1 MTTNTN
7 TINIINTNNKNLTPM
22 SYKDMYVSA
31 IDAMTMLGVDEKY
44 IECFAD
50 RLTAKCVDGE
60 HGIEFF
66 PSDSE
71 LVKINEVEQ
80 TLNGPVY
87 YIAVDV
93 TPYGVRWNLFI
104 VSPYKED
111 WKSEMELL
119 RYKEACVYCL
129 YPDQPEKNRFEC
141 IEFGV
146 VDGKIVRV
154 SDDV

>member
-1 MTTNTN
+1 MTAN
-7 TINIINTNNKNLTPM
+7 TINNTINTNNNKNLTPM
-22 SYKDMYVSA
+22 SYEEMYTSA
-31 IDAMTMLGVDEKY
+31 IDAMTMLGVDKKY
-44 IECFAD
+44 IEGFAD

-104 VSPYKED
+104 VSPYQED
-111 WKSEMELL
+111 WKSEKELMWY
-119 RYKEACVYCL
+119 REACVYCMYL
-129 YPDQPEKNRFEC
+129 DQPEKNRFEC